1 MTSDSPP
8 IPDRRSRRADTDG
21 SSRASWRDVDGIL
34 VLNKPL
40 GITSNRALQ
49 IARRIFQARKAGHT
63 GSLDPLATGV
73 LPLCFGEA
81 TKFSGVLLDSSKV
94 YQVTG
99 RLGERTDT
107 GDAGGELIQTT
118 DPGDIERQDILDS
131 LAVFRGVIEQ
141 VPPMYSALKHQ
152 GRRLYDIA
160 RGGGTVER
168 APRQV
173 TIEELEFLDWDPPE
187 FSLRV
192 RCSKGTYIRT
202 LIEDIGRAL
211 GSCAHVRR
219 LQRTAAG
226 PFDLEQALSIEQLEE
241 AAAGGIA
248 ALDALLTPAD
258 VAVTHLPRLDFD
270 ADTATRLIQGQAVP
284 APAPGPTGQV
294 RLYGADSRFLGLGRR
309 DPADQVHPQRMFNT
323 ARAGRAC

>member
-1 MTSDSPP
+1 
-8 IPDRRSRRADTDG
+8 
-21 SSRASWRDVDGIL
+21 VDGIL

-94 YQVTG
+94 YEVTG

-107 GDAGGELIQTT
+107 GDAGGELIERT
-118 DPGDIERQDILDS
+118 DPGGIGRGDIIKS
-131 LAVFRGVIEQ
+131 LEAFCGVIEQ

-160 RGGGTVER
+160 RSGDTVER
-168 APRQV
+168 APRQI
-173 TIEELEFLDWDPPE
+173 TIHELEFLDWDPPD
-187 FSLRV
+187 FQLRV
-192 RCSKGTYIRT
+192 SCSKGTYIRT

-211 GSCAHVRR
+211 GSCAHVRKLHR
-219 LQRTAAG
+219 IAAG
-226 PFDLEQALSIEQLEE
+226 PFNLAQALSIEQLE
-241 AAAGGIA
+241 AAAA
-248 ALDALLTPAD
+248 ESADALDALLTPAD
-258 VAVTHLPRLDFD
+258 VAVTHLPALDFD
-270 ADTATRLIQGQAVP
+270 ADAARRLTQGQAVP

-294 RLYGADSRFLGLGRR
+294 RLYGADGRFLGLGRR
-309 DPADQVHPQRMFNT
+309 DPAGQVHPQRMFNT
-323 ARAGRAC
+323 ARASQTC